1 MQSKHLAYSYIRMST
16 EKQIKGDSLR
26 RQMEWSEDF
35 ARRHNLE
42 LQDASSFADIG
53 VSAWKGSNRSKGRL
67 GAFIQLARDG
77 TIPVGSYLLIENL
90 DRLSRTTPLE
100 ALDLFKEILSL
111 GVTVVARGEW
121 GDEETYTWQSLNTNS
136 NQLISTLTT
145 MLRANRE
152 SERKSQIIREAFENK
167 RAQSRQGKRTN
178 HAPPSWITATK
189 LAKGEYAYALNDRA
203 DTVRWIFER
212 SAEGWGFDRIARSL
226 NERGVPT
233 FRPSKQGWWYTN
245 VRSVVTNR
253 AAIGE
258 YQSLVTVGDRFEPK
272 GDPIA
277 GYYPAVVGNDLWL
290 RAQKL
295 VHRNR
300 KPGRAGTTFS
310 NLVNGIA
317 SCAHCQGDMIMLNNS
332 RSGKQWRY
340 LVCATNFRK
349 THHEIAG
356 NLVPMCS
363 KGNARFRYDLI
374 EKLILD
380 NISEFGVSDQMRLQK
395 ASEAVAAVSEA
406 LATVEIEL
414 ADIRGREA
422 RLLKMAEEED
432 DIPALKDA
440 LRKRSAERHSLE
452 KRVEELTLE
461 REVLLAK
468 QSAIDPADV
477 ISAMRQRWETSQ
489 DDAERYSLRLRTNTA
504 MRDFIDFISFDSIT
518 QTWTI
523 IMFGGLRAYMF
534 PNIKGKTAATT
545 NIRPLV
551 ADMTQLLDQV
561 PLTIYIDDPNG
572 SNATMEAT
580 FDRVERLKASSV
592 SIRAVPKNNST
603 TVVGIK
609 GKKK

>member
-167 RAQSRQGKRTN
+167 RAQSRQGKKTN

-189 LAKGEYAYALNDRA
+189 LAKGEYA
-203 DTVRWIFER
+203 
-212 SAEGWGFDRIARSL
+212 
-226 NERGVPT
+226 
-233 FRPSKQGWWYTN
+233 
-245 VRSVVTNR
+245 
-253 AAIGE
+253 
-258 YQSLVTVGDRFEPK
+258 
-272 GDPIA
+272 
-277 GYYPAVVGNDLWL
+277 
-290 RAQKL
+290 
-295 VHRNR
+295 
-300 KPGRAGTTFS
+300 
-310 NLVNGIA
+310 
-317 SCAHCQGDMIMLNNS
+317 
-332 RSGKQWRY
+332 
-340 LVCATNFRK
+340 
-349 THHEIAG
+349 
-356 NLVPMCS
+356 
-363 KGNARFRYDLI
+363 
-374 EKLILD
+374 
-380 NISEFGVSDQMRLQK
+380 
-395 ASEAVAAVSEA
+395 
-406 LATVEIEL
+406 
-414 ADIRGREA
+414 
-422 RLLKMAEEED
+422 
-432 DIPALKDA
+432 
-440 LRKRSAERHSLE
+440 
-452 KRVEELTLE
+452 
-461 REVLLAK
+461 
-468 QSAIDPADV
+468 
-477 ISAMRQRWETSQ
+477 
-489 DDAERYSLRLRTNTA
+489 YSLRLRTNTA

-545 NIRPLV
+545 NVRPLV

-561 PLTIYIDDPNG
+561 PLTIYKDDRNG
-572 SNATMEAT
+572 SNATMKAT
-580 FDRVERLKASSV
+580 FDRVERLKVSSV